1 MIACFAEKR
10 GEGMPEPLAESS
22 SLIGKTISHYR
33 IVAKLGEGGMGA
45 VYRAEDLQ
53 LQRPVALKFLPADLS
68 ADAQARRRLLQE
80 ARAAS
85 RLNHPNIAT
94 IYEAGE
100 ANGTVFIAMEL
111 VEGESLKQVLA
122 RGALPLAQLTEILR
136 QIAEGLNEAH
146 QAGVLHRDIKPG
158 NVMLDAKG
166 RVKILDFGLAV
177 LTGHER
183 GPEET
188 VDNYVTRTATQWS
201 TGGTVPY
208 MSPEQLRGEPTDA
221 RSDVFSFGVLAYEC
235 LAARRPF
242 RGATSVDILHAIL
255 HDQPPPLRS
264 LVPEL
269 PAGWEPLLERCLAKE
284 PGQRFHSMRDVLE
297 GMPRATTSAAAEK
310 SVAVLY
316 FENLSG
322 VQEDEYFRD
331 GITEDVITEL
341 SKIQGLQ
348 VFPRSAVFAYR
359 DKPVPAPEIGQKL
372 NASHMLQ
379 GSLRRAGS
387 RLRITAQLIETRTG
401 HTVWAE
407 RYDRQLEDVF
417 AIQDE
422 IAQNIARTLR
432 VMLTEQEKRAIAK
445 APTADVQAYDFYLR
459 GRQYFYQFRRKSF
472 EFARQMFARAIV
484 MDPNYARAYAGVA
497 YCCSFL
503 YMYYER
509 SDINL
514 KEADTASRKAVETD
528 PESAEAHAARGLVLS
543 LSNKYEEA
551 EKEFEAALRLDPKL
565 FDGYYFYGRAC
576 FQQGKLEE
584 AARLF
589 EQASQVHPED
599 YQAPILVSAAY
610 MGLKRTAEAMN
621 AHRRGVRL
629 AEKHLELHPDDVRA
643 LCLGATSL
651 VPLGEHDRAAEW
663 AGRALAIDPEEPA
676 VLYNVACVYALESR
690 FEEALD
696 CLEKA
701 IQHGYRHKEWI
712 EHDSDMDPIRNHP
725 RFQKLLEAM

>member
-1 MIACFAEKR
+1 
-10 GEGMPEPLAESS
+10 LAEPFAPSAS
-22 SLIGKTISHYR
+22 MIGKTISHYR

-53 LQRPVALKFLPADLS
+53 LQRPVALKFLAAALAADS
-68 ADAQARRRLLQE
+68 QARRRLLQE

-100 ANGTVFIAMEL
+100 GAGAAFIAMEL
-111 VEGESLKQVLA
+111 VEGESLKDVLA
-122 RGALPLAQLTEILR
+122 RGALPHARLAEILR
-136 QIAEGLNEAH
+136 QIAEGLSEAH
-146 QAGVLHRDIKPG
+146 QATVLHRDIKPG
-158 NVMLDAKG
+158 NVMLDARG

-177 LTGHER
+177 LTGPER

-188 VDNYVTRTATQWS
+188 VDNFITRTATQWG

-208 MSPEQLRGEPTDA
+208 MSPEQLRGEPADA

-235 LAARRPF
+235 LAGRRPF
-242 RGATSVDILHAIL
+242 RGSTSVDILHAIL
-255 HDQPPPLRS
+255 HEPPAPLGS
-264 LVPEL
+264 LVPDL
-269 PAGWEPLLERCLAKE
+269 SPAWAQWVERCLAKD
-284 PGQRFHSMRDVLE
+284 PGQRFRSMRELLDA
-297 GMPRATTSAAAEK
+297 MPQALAGAAAEK

-316 FENLSG
+316 FEDLSG
-322 VQEDEYFRD
+322 GKEDEYFRD

-372 NASHMLQ
+372 DASHVLQ
-379 GSLRRAGS
+379 GSLRRAGN
-387 RLRITAQLIETRTG
+387 RLRITGQLIETRTG

-432 VMLTEQEKRAIAK
+432 VMLTEQEKRAIAR

-459 GRQYFYQFRRKSF
+459 GRQFFYQVRRKSF

-497 YCCSFL
+497 DCCSFL
-503 YMYYER
+503 YMYYDSSEV
-509 SDINL
+509 NL
-514 KEADTASRKAVETD
+514 KEAEAASRKAVEID
-528 PESAEAHAARGLVLS
+528 PESAEAHASRGLVLS
-543 LSNKYEEA
+543 LGKKYDEA
-551 EKEFEAALRLDPKL
+551 EKEFKTSLRLDPKL
-565 FDGYYFYGRAC
+565 FEAYYFYARAC

-589 EQASQVHPED
+589 EQASHVNPQD
-599 YQAPILVSAAY
+599 YQAPSLLAMIYAGLRRQPEAQAAY
-610 MGLKRTAEAMN
+610 
-621 AHRRGVRL
+621 RRAVEMV
-629 AEKHLELHPDDVRA
+629 EKHLELHPDDVRA
-643 LCLGATSL
+643 LYSGAQALCCLGETARG
-651 VPLGEHDRAAEW
+651 LGWAAQ
-663 AGRALAIDPEEPA
+663 ALAADPEDPGT
-676 VLYNVACVYALESR
+676 LYNVACVYAIQGLT
-690 FEEALD
+690 EEAVD

-701 IQHGYRHKEWI
+701 VRLGFRHKEWI
-712 EHDSDMDPIRNHP
+712 EHDAELDSIRGSP
-725 RFQKLLEAM
+725 RFQALLKTME